1 MEPRKVATMDVPG
14 VSDAGESRQR
24 ALVQRAAA
32 GDADAFAE
40 IIERRASR
48 LLRTA
53 AAILGSAA
61 EAHDVVQETLV
72 SAWVH
77 LPQLR
82 DADRLDAWLNRTLR
96 NACSLSLRRRR
107 PSVQLEPETSGFSAP
122 DHAGASLESASIRA
136 AFGRLSVDD
145 RQILLLH
152 HLHHLP
158 LAEVARQLGTPVGT
172 AKSRL
177 WRARQALERALE
189 AER

>member
-1 MEPRKVATMDVPG
+1 MEVRGLAGGVADR
-14 VSDAGESRQR
+14 DRD
-24 ALVQRAAA
+24 LVRRAAN

-40 IIERRASR
+40 LVEPRASR

-53 AAILGSAA
+53 TAIVGNAM
-61 EAHDVVQETLV
+61 EAHDAAQETLV
-72 SAWVH
+72 AAWIH

-82 DADRLDAWLNRTLR
+82 DVDRLDAWLNRTLV
-96 NACSLSLRRRR
+96 NACRQVLRRRR
-107 PSVQLEPETSGFSAP
+107 PTVPFDPAESAYTTP
-122 DHAGASLESASIRA
+122 DHAKMSIESAATRA

-145 RQILLLH
+145 RHILLLH

-177 WRARQALERALE
+177 WRARKALERALE